1 MKHRKKPWPS
11 RCYLKKSKY
20 QAGRQQ
26 LDMIYNKHI
35 FDRDR
40 LKPVNEGF
48 SLSAYLIRSMTSTMM
63 PQTRDAA
70 CETLFA
76 LCDKDGKYVNK
87 EQEMK
92 KKVEKKGGKKR
103 VKGGE
108 RRRGGEGGGGSN

>member
-1 MKHRKKPWPS
+1 
-11 RCYLKKSKY
+11 
-20 QAGRQQ
+20 
-26 LDMIYNKHI
+26 MIYNKHI

-48 SLSAYLIRSMTSTMM
+48 SLSAYLIRFMTSTMM

-87 EQEMK
+87 EQAIK
-92 KKVEKKGGKKR
+92 KKVEKKEAKKGQR
-103 VKGGE
+103 GE
-108 RRRGGEGGGGSN
+108 EGGGGKQLIKFR